1 VVCRTKSRKVAKDIM
16 SKDKTL
22 WRDLRSDEF
31 FLYIVLRKAQI
42 LLSSCQGDDDLMNT
56 TVRCALVLVLF
67 AAFAGATLPA
77 ADEPEIGGMYASRGM
92 NPDGSEYRGLVHI
105 AKRGKSFV
113 VSWMFPVEANGK
125 VVFEPASVGIGLVGT
140 GTLAVSYYGAR
151 QAGVVL
157 YHIEE
162 NGQRL
167 NGQWTVAG
175 NDGAIYVETLTK
187 LPPDEQPVMPAPSD
201 RERQSPRPE
210 RERPRREPA
219 QVPGDAISL

>member
-1 VVCRTKSRKVAKDIM
+1 MEYFICFSM
-16 SKDKTL
+16 
-22 WRDLRSDEF
+22 
-31 FLYIVLRKAQI
+31 LRKAQI
-42 LLSSCQGDDDLMNT
+42 LLSSCQGDDDLMNS
-56 TVRCALVLVLF
+56 TVRCALALVLF

-157 YHIEE
+157 YRIEE

-175 NDGAIYVETLTK
+175 NDGTIYVETLTK
-187 LPPDEQPVMPAPSD
+187 LPPGEQPAMPDPSD
-201 RERQSPRPE
+201 RERRQRPE
-210 RERPRREPA
+210 REGPQRREPPQEPA
-219 QVPGDAISL
+219 DTIKL